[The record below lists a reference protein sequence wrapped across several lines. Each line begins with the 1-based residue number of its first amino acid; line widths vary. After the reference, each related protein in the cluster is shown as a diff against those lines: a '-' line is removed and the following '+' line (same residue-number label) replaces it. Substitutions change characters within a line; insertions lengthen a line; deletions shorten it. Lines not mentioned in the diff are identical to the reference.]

1 MKTRILLVD
10 DRHGTL
16 DEAVKYFSDSADY
29 VVVGIATGKQAAV
42 RLFRKYEPDA
52 IVLSVAEPECDGMSV
67 LKTLGK
73 TNCVI
78 VAVGEDGSRDFAESV
93 KRAGADYYEVKPL
106 APSKLDEKLKLLGSA
121 RPMTVPYKS
130 PGQSTARYDKI
141 NAVIEELAKER
152 AARAVDYSRWQYL
165 LYMFPS
171 DPKTCA

>member
-1 MKTRILLVD
+1 M
-10 DRHGTL
+10 
-16 DEAVKYFSDSADY
+16 
-29 VVVGIATGKQAAV
+29 
-42 RLFRKYEPDA
+42 
-52 IVLSVAEPECDGMSV
+52 
-67 LKTLGK
+67 
-73 TNCVI
+73 I

-106 APSKLDEKLKLLGSA
+106 APSKLGEKLKLLGSA

-130 PGQSTARYDKI
+130 PGKSTARYDKI

-165 LYMFPS
+165 LYLFPS